1 MLNLDKST
9 YNLVIEQKTK
19 NEAIIN
25 EIYANFNNYVPDEQY
40 IMLDIAQNMA
50 IINEELQKYIIIYN
64 QSIKEQDQA
73 FEYIVIEG
81 DTIHSI
87 ARNMTGDYNNWKEIL
102 RFNDLSDLNLEIGT
116 TLLIPRDLQSE
127 SI

>member
-50 IINEELQKYIIIYN
+50 IINEELQKYIVIYN

-102 RFNDLSDLNLEIGT
+102 RFNDLSDLSLEIGT

>member
-50 IINEELQKYIIIYN
+50 IINEELQKYIVIYN

-102 RFNDLSDLNLEIGT
+102 RFNDLTDLNLEIGT

>member
-1 MLNLDKST
+1 MLNLDKNI
-9 YNLVIEQKTK
+9 YNIVVEQKAK
-19 NEAIIN
+19 NEAVIN

-64 QSIKEQDQA
+64 QSIKEDEQA
-73 FEYIVIEG
+73 IEYIVITG

-102 RFNDLSDLNLEIGT
+102 RFNNLSDLNLEVGT
-116 TLLIPRDLQSE
+116 TILIPRDLQSE
-127 SI
+127 SL